1 MYATFVAHGPFS
13 TNVKDVH
20 QKRAAS
26 ASLAS
31 RMFSRLSRRASSGEG
46 WHSVDGSTYI
56 MDGFENVQ
64 VYGLVMKLLGL
75 EDWSANNNGTKGFWD
90 KYF

>member
-20 QKRAAS
+20 EKRRSSSLISRVMPGLFKRA
-26 ASLAS
+26 
-31 RMFSRLSRRASSGEG
+31 GEG
-46 WHSVDGSTYI
+46 WHSVEGSAYV

-75 EDWSANNNGTKGFWD
+75 EHWSANNNGTKGFWD
-90 KYF
+90 KYL